1 MNEKTCIPKIQTM
14 INFERKVRKEKSLF
28 FKEIL
33 VQRRAD
39 PIVLFESE
47 ADKID
52 LTMDG
57 TLQQQQKQQN

>member
-1 MNEKTCIPKIQTM
+1 MNEKRKTCIPKIQTM
-14 INFERKVRKEKSLF
+14 INFERKEKSLF

-47 ADKID
+47 ADKIE

-57 TLQQQQKQQN
+57 TLQQQQKEQN

>member
-14 INFERKVRKEKSLF
+14 INFERKEKSLF

-57 TLQQQQKQQN
+57 TLQQEQKQQN